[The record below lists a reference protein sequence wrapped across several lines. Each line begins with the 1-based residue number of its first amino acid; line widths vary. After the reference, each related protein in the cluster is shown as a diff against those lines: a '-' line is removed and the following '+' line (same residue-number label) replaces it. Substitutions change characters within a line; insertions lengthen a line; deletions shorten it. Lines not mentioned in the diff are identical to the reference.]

1 MLITIEIVQ
10 ADTHQPRAVL
20 MFPYQRFS
28 TQWLSAVVFCTIL
41 TGCATGPTQKN
52 LQASREVYKSGDIAR
67 SIAAF
72 EEAYKNQAKKD
83 TPYHLEKG
91 YLTRLRGKDAL
102 SESSLTL
109 FEADK
114 VVSDWQRQATLDL
127 GRSTVDFMN
136 YFFSPIRSGSVYELK
151 DFEKSMLSY
160 SLALNHVLAGR
171 MDLATVEARK
181 MAEREKLIE
190 RLQDKKLEAIS
201 EKERE
206 NNSKSL
212 GGFSRVENI
221 KGYPVNLISHP
232 TINSLRNSYQ
242 NAAAHYLAAFLFESQ
257 GDVSLAAPGY
267 RLAIELRPDVPLF
280 KKSLADLES
289 SAARVIRPRAH
300 AETLVVVESGFIPRV
315 NSHSST
321 HSFQTARGPRLV
333 TFRLPAIEGGSQ
345 HFPVRSITAGTNEIP
360 LSLAANLDLMARRHL
375 KDEMPGHV
383 LKATTQAIVQ
393 IAVQEAVYQSQQRNR
408 QGNEGA
414 AMLGAILA
422 GAALSFGDVDVRSW
436 TTLPSA
442 IQLGRVQLQ
451 KGMTTL
457 KVNTPVGIVSTDL
470 NIQND
475 YEVVYVRVL
484 NNGAVVS
491 KRPSEPV
498 QAYLS
503 PVTKTA
509 ELKEKSPSFS
519 FFPKAHASS
528 GESGTLP
535 ARDTT
540 NETAASQDNSA
551 FLSDVN
557 CKMQEGINALSV
569 LFGKKDSGDL
579 AKPMNCK

>member
-1 MLITIEIVQ
+1 
-10 ADTHQPRAVL
+10 
-20 MFPYQRFS
+20 MFPYQRFV
-28 TQWLSAVVFCTIL
+28 TQWLSAGVFCTIL
-41 TGCATGPTQKN
+41 TGCATGPTQQS
-52 LQASREVYKSGDIAR
+52 LQASREVYKSGDIGP

-91 YLTRLRGKDAL
+91 YLSRLRGKDTL

-109 FEADK
+109 LEADR

-127 GRSTVDFMN
+127 GRTTVDFMN

-171 MDLATVEARK
+171 MDLAAIEARK

-190 RLQDKKLEAIS
+190 RLQDKKLEAIR

-206 NNSKSL
+206 NSSKNL
-212 GGFSRVENI
+212 AGFSRIENI

-280 KKSLADLES
+280 KQSLADLES
-289 SAARVIRPRAH
+289 AAARAIKPRAH

-345 HFPVRSITAGTNEIP
+345 HFPVRSIIAGTNEIP
-360 LSLAANLDLMARRHL
+360 LALAANLDLMARRHL

-442 IQLGRVQLQ
+442 IQLGRLQLQ
-451 KGMTTL
+451 KGVTTL
-457 KVNTPVGIVSTDL
+457 RVNTPVGIVSTDL

-491 KRPSEPV
+491 KRPSEPL

-503 PVTKTA
+503 PVTKTV

-557 CKMQEGINALSV
+557 CKMQEGINALSA
-569 LFGKKDSGDL
+569 LFGKKDSGDS

>member
-1 MLITIEIVQ
+1 MLTILRSVFLL
-10 ADTHQPRAVL
+10 P
-20 MFPYQRFS
+20 
-28 TQWLSAVVFCTIL
+28 SAVICTFL
-41 TGCATGPTQKN
+41 TGCATGPTQQS
-52 LQASREVYKSGDIAR
+52 LQSSREVYKSGDIAR

-503 PVTKTA
+503 PVTKTV

-519 FFPKAHASS
+519 LFPAARASS
-528 GESGTLP
+528 GESTTLP
-535 ARDTT
+535 ARDAT
-540 NETAASQDNSA
+540 NETAASQDPGA

-557 CKMQEGINALSV
+557 CKMQEGINALSA
-569 LFGKKDSGDL
+569 LFGNKDSGDS

>member
-1 MLITIEIVQ
+1 MPIQLRS
-10 ADTHQPRAVL
+10 ASL
-20 MFPYQRFS
+20 S
-28 TQWLSAVVFCTIL
+28 LSAVICMLL
-41 TGCATGPTQKN
+41 TGCATGPTQQN
-52 LQASREVYKSGDIAR
+52 LQTSRDTYKTGDITR

-72 EEAYKNQAKKD
+72 EEAYKNQGKKD

-91 YLTRLRGKDAL
+91 YLFRLSDKHSL

-109 FEADK
+109 LEADK

-136 YFFSPIRSGSVYELK
+136 YFFSPVRSGSVYELK

-171 MDLATVEARK
+171 MDLAGIEARK
-181 MAEREKLIE
+181 IAEREKLIE
-190 RLQDKKLEAIS
+190 RLQDRKLEAIR
-201 EKERE
+201 EKELE
-206 NNSKSL
+206 NNSKRIA
-212 GGFSRVENI
+212 GFSRIENI
-221 KGYPVNLISHP
+221 EGYPVNLISHP
-232 TINSLRNSYQ
+232 TINGLRNSYQ
-242 NAAAHYLAAFLFESQ
+242 NAAAHYLAAFIFESQ

-267 RLAIELRPDVPLF
+267 RLAIELRPDVALF
-280 KKSLADLES
+280 KQSLADLES
-289 SAARVIRPRAH
+289 LNARAVRSRTH
-300 AETLVVVESGFIPRV
+300 AETLIVVESGFIPRV

-321 HSFQTARGPRLV
+321 HSFQTARGPRLI

-345 HFPVRSITAGTNEIP
+345 HFPVRSVTAGTNEIP
-360 LSLAANLDLMARRHL
+360 LLLAANLDLMARRHL

-442 IQLGRVQLQ
+442 IQLVRVQLQ
-451 KGMTTL
+451 KGTTTL
-457 KVNTPVGIVSTDL
+457 KVNTPVGVVSSDL

-475 YEVVYVRVL
+475 YEVIYVRVL

-491 KRPSEPV
+491 KRPAEPL
-498 QAYLS
+498 QAYLT
-503 PVTKTA
+503 PVTKTV
-509 ELKEKSPSFS
+509 ELKEKSTGFS
-519 FFPKAHASS
+519 LFPKAQAS
-528 GESGTLP
+528 P
-535 ARDTT
+535 ADVTPT
-540 NETAASQDNSA
+540 PTGDNSNETDLSQDGSA
-551 FLSDVN
+551 FLGDVN
-557 CKMQEGINALSV
+557 CKMQEGINALSA
-569 LFGKKDSGDL
+569 LFGKKDSDDS
-579 AKPMNCK
+579 AKPVKCK

>member
-1 MLITIEIVQ
+1 MPIQLRS
-10 ADTHQPRAVL
+10 ASL
-20 MFPYQRFS
+20 S
-28 TQWLSAVVFCTIL
+28 LSAVICILL
-41 TGCATGPTQKN
+41 TGCATGPTQQN
-52 LQASREVYKSGDIAR
+52 LQASRDVYKTGDITR

-72 EEAYKNQAKKD
+72 EEAYKNQGKKD

-91 YLTRLRGKDAL
+91 YLSRLSDKHSL

-109 FEADK
+109 LEADK

-171 MDLATVEARK
+171 MDLAGIEARK
-181 MAEREKLIE
+181 IAEREKLIE
-190 RLQDKKLEAIS
+190 RLQDRKVEAIR
-201 EKERE
+201 EKELE
-206 NNSKSL
+206 NNSKRIA
-212 GGFSRVENI
+212 GFSRIENI
-221 KGYPVNLISHP
+221 EGYPVNLISHP
-232 TINSLRNSYQ
+232 TINGLRNSYQ
-242 NAAAHYLAAFLFESQ
+242 NAAAHYLAAFIFESQ

-267 RLAIELRPDVPLF
+267 RLAIELRPDVALF
-280 KKSLADLES
+280 KQSLADLES
-289 SAARVIRPRAH
+289 LNARAVRSRTH
-300 AETLVVVESGFIPRV
+300 AETLIVVESGFIPRV

-321 HSFQTARGPRLV
+321 HSFQTARGPRLI

-345 HFPVRSITAGTNEIP
+345 HFPVRSVTAGTNEIP

-442 IQLGRVQLQ
+442 IQLVRVQLQ
-451 KGMTTL
+451 KGTTTL
-457 KVNTPVGIVSTDL
+457 KVNTPVGVVSSDL

-475 YEVVYVRVL
+475 YEVIYVRVL

-491 KRPSEPV
+491 KRPAEPL
-498 QAYLS
+498 QAYLT
-503 PVTKTA
+503 PVTKTV
-509 ELKEKSPSFS
+509 ELKEKSTGFS
-519 FFPKAHASS
+519 LFPKAQAS
-528 GESGTLP
+528 P
-535 ARDTT
+535 ADVTPTSTRDNS
-540 NETAASQDNSA
+540 NETDLSQDASA
-551 FLSDVN
+551 FLGDVN
-557 CKMQEGINALSV
+557 CKMQEGINALSA
-569 LFGKKDSGDL
+569 LFGKKDSDDS
-579 AKPMNCK
+579 AKPVKCK

>member
-1 MLITIEIVQ
+1 MIRGVFFWYYFIVEGQ
-10 ADTHQPRAVL
+10 KFL
-20 MFPYQRFS
+20 MPILLRSAFLLP
-28 TQWLSAVVFCTIL
+28 SAVICIFL
-41 TGCATGPTQKN
+41 TGCATGPTQQS
-52 LQASREVYKSGDIAR
+52 LQASREVYKAGDIAR

-91 YLTRLRGKDAL
+91 YLSRLKSKDAL

-109 FEADK
+109 LEADK

-171 MDLATVEARK
+171 MDLASIEARK

-190 RLQDKKLEAIS
+190 RLQDKKLEAVR

-206 NNSKSL
+206 NSSKSVA
-212 GGFSRVENI
+212 GFSRVENI

-232 TINSLRNSYQ
+232 TINGLRNSYQ

-267 RLAIELRPDVPLF
+267 RLAIELRPDVTLF
-280 KKSLADLES
+280 KQSLADLEAS
-289 SAARVIRPRAH
+289 NARAMRPRTH
-300 AETLVVVESGFIPRV
+300 AETLIVVESGFIPRV

-345 HFPVRSITAGTNEIP
+345 HYPVRSVTAGTSEIP

-422 GAALSFGDVDVRSW
+422 GAALSFGEVDVRSW

-451 KGMTTL
+451 KGTTTL
-457 KVNTPVGIVSTDL
+457 KVNTPVGVISSDL

-491 KRPSEPV
+491 KRPSEPL
-498 QAYLS
+498 QAYLT
-503 PVTKTA
+503 PVTRA
-509 ELKEKSPSFS
+509 ADLKEKSPSFS
-519 FFPKAHASS
+519 LFPQAQASP
-528 GESGTLP
+528 GESKSTPVG
-535 ARDTT
+535 DTT
-540 NETAASQDNSA
+540 SGAAPSQDSSA

-557 CKMQEGINALSV
+557 CKMQEGINALSA
-569 LFGKKDSGDL
+569 LFGKKDSSDS
-579 AKPMNCK
+579 AKSMNCK

>member
-1 MLITIEIVQ
+1 
-10 ADTHQPRAVL
+10 
-20 MFPYQRFS
+20 MFLSQRFV
-28 TQWLSAVVFCTIL
+28 TQWLSAGVLCTIL
-41 TGCATGPTQKN
+41 TGCATRPTQQS
-52 LQASREVYKSGDIAR
+52 LRTSHDVYKSGDITR

-72 EEAYKNQAKKD
+72 EEAYKNQRAKD
-83 TPYHLEKG
+83 TPYFLEKG
-91 YLTRLRGKDAL
+91 YLSRLKSKDAL

-109 FEADK
+109 LEADK

-127 GRSTVDFMN
+127 GRTTVDFMN

-171 MDLATVEARK
+171 MDLAAIEARK

-190 RLQDKKLEAIS
+190 RLQEKKLEAIN

-206 NNSKSL
+206 NSSKNL
-212 GGFSRVENI
+212 AGFSRIENI
-221 KGYPVNLISHP
+221 EGYPVNLISHP
-232 TINSLRNSYQ
+232 AVDSMRNSYQ

-257 GDVSLAAPGY
+257 GDISLAAPGY
-267 RLAIELRPDVPLF
+267 RLAIELRPEVTLF
-280 KKSLADLES
+280 KQSLADLES
-289 SAARVIRPRAH
+289 STSRIIRPRAH
-300 AETLVVVESGFIPRV
+300 AETLIVVESGFIPRV

-333 TFRLPAIEGGSQ
+333 TFRLPAIGDGSQ
-345 HFPVRSITAGTNEIP
+345 HFPVRSIIAGTNEVP

-383 LKATTQAIVQ
+383 LRATTQAIAQ
-393 IAVQEAVYQSQQRNR
+393 IAVQEAIYQSQKRNR

-422 GAALSFGDVDVRSW
+422 GAALSFGNVDVRSW

-442 IQLGRVQLQ
+442 IHLGRVQLQ

-457 KVNTPVGIVSTDL
+457 KVNTPVGIVSADL

-491 KRPSEPV
+491 KRPSEPL

-503 PVTKTA
+503 PVTKTV
-509 ELKEKSPSFS
+509 ELKEKSPRFS
-519 FFPKAHASS
+519 LFPAANASS
-528 GESGTLP
+528 GQSTTLP

-540 NETAASQDNSA
+540 NETAASQDTSA

-557 CKMQEGINALSV
+557 CRMQEGINALSA
-569 LFGKKDSGDL
+569 LFGNKDSGDS
-579 AKPMNCK
+579 AKPMSCK

>member
-1 MLITIEIVQ
+1 MPIQLRS
-10 ADTHQPRAVL
+10 ASL
-20 MFPYQRFS
+20 S
-28 TQWLSAVVFCTIL
+28 LSAVICMLL
-41 TGCATGPTQKN
+41 TGCATGPTQQN
-52 LQASREVYKSGDIAR
+52 LQTSRDTYKTGDITR

-72 EEAYKNQAKKD
+72 EEAYKNQGKKD

-91 YLTRLRGKDAL
+91 YLFRLSDKHSL

-109 FEADK
+109 LEADK

-136 YFFSPIRSGSVYELK
+136 YFFSPVRSGSVYELK

-171 MDLATVEARK
+171 MDLAGIEARK
-181 MAEREKLIE
+181 IAEREKLIE
-190 RLQDKKLEAIS
+190 RLQDRKLEAIR
-201 EKERE
+201 EKELE
-206 NNSKSL
+206 NNSKRIA
-212 GGFSRVENI
+212 GFSRIENI
-221 KGYPVNLISHP
+221 EGYPVNLISHP
-232 TINSLRNSYQ
+232 TINGLRNSYQ
-242 NAAAHYLAAFLFESQ
+242 NAAAHYLAAFIFESQ

-267 RLAIELRPDVPLF
+267 RLAIELRPDVALF
-280 KKSLADLES
+280 KQSLADLES
-289 SAARVIRPRAH
+289 LNARAVRSRTH
-300 AETLVVVESGFIPRV
+300 AETLIVVESGFIPRV

-321 HSFQTARGPRLV
+321 HSFQTARGPRLI

-345 HFPVRSITAGTNEIP
+345 HFPVRSVTAGTNEIP
-360 LSLAANLDLMARRHL
+360 LLLAANLDLMARRHL

-442 IQLGRVQLQ
+442 IQLVRVQLQ
-451 KGMTTL
+451 KGTTTL
-457 KVNTPVGIVSTDL
+457 KVNTPVGVVSSDL

-475 YEVVYVRVL
+475 YEVIYVRVL

-491 KRPSEPV
+491 KRPAEPL
-498 QAYLS
+498 QAYLT
-503 PVTKTA
+503 PVTKTV
-509 ELKEKSPSFS
+509 ELKEKSTGFS
-519 FFPKAHASS
+519 LFPKAQAS
-528 GESGTLP
+528 P
-535 ARDTT
+535 ADVTPTPTRDNS
-540 NETAASQDNSA
+540 NETDLSQDGSA
-551 FLSDVN
+551 FLGDVN
-557 CKMQEGINALSV
+557 CKMQEGINALSA
-569 LFGKKDSGDL
+569 LFGKKDSDDS
-579 AKPMNCK
+579 AKPVKCK